1 MSEQTG
7 SSGRHQAWISAAR
20 EQFAAAKGVGGSSG
34 DRAAAGAPGGTASAS
49 GGRRISAAPEL
60 PGYSGLVEL
69 HRGGQGVVYRGVQ
82 KSTGRTVA
90 IKVMREGPFAGES
103 DRLRFEREAAI
114 LAKLQH
120 DRVVGILDR
129 GEEAGCYYFVMDY
142 VDGRSLDRYVREEQ
156 TSLRKRL
163 ELFALI
169 CETVSAAHVKGIIH
183 RDLKPG
189 NLLVDE
195 TGQPRVLDFGL
206 AKLTSL
212 DDVTTAPAQT
222 MTGQFIGSLPWA
234 SPEQVGGEPDQI
246 DTRTD
251 VYSLGVILFHLLT
264 ETFPYRVVGRPKD
277 VMENI
282 LSVVPEAPSRVAK
295 STFQVTAPGE
305 RIDADLDTIALKC
318 LQKDRARRYQTA
330 AELARDVRHYLGG
343 EPIEARRDSTW
354 YLLTKLA
361 ARHRT
366 PAVVAGAF
374 VLLIVAS
381 GVVSLALWRQA
392 TQERDRAIKVG
403 DMEASARHRADAEAA
418 KAQAVSGFLEEMLT
432 AADPTVARNPDLT
445 VKEALDVSAKKIDEG
460 SLKSQPEVEIA
471 ARNAIGKTYFGL
483 GLYEESLAQHRR
495 ALEMARPGGEGTA
508 TIVDEDMLAELL
520 RRLGETL
527 STMGKIEEAEKVFG
541 EALEIGRRRH
551 GDRSTEVG
559 FCLNELAIIR
569 KTVGDREGAEKL
581 YRETLEITRV
591 TPGPDSPEYC
601 VTLNNLAILV
611 SGRGDFDEAE
621 KMMREVLET
630 RRRVLGE
637 DSPEVANSL
646 NSIANVLQSKGD
658 SKSAE
663 AMLRD
668 ALSLRRR
675 VFGAEHPAVA
685 TNINDLGVML
695 DGLGRHDEAAELLTQ
710 SLEMR
715 RKLLGPEH
723 TETAVSLNNLAY
735 ALFNKRDYP
744 GAIKMFSDALELIR
758 KGFGPVHPYVSG
770 VLWNLA
776 DVYEA
781 MHDDEAFEKATREML
796 EVDTK
801 LFGLD
806 SPKVCNDQVRVAACL
821 IRTDRAAE
829 AEGLLRQC
837 VKVREKVLPPGTW
850 TIYSARSLLGEAL
863 AAQEK
868 FEEAETL
875 LVSAC
880 DDLQKNELAPP
891 IRKKEAIER
900 VIRLYESWGVA
911 AADKLSLAQPWRD
924 QLAKLDEP

>member
-1 MSEQTG
+1 
-7 SSGRHQAWISAAR
+7 
-20 EQFAAAKGVGGSSG
+20 
-34 DRAAAGAPGGTASAS
+34 
-49 GGRRISAAPEL
+49 
-60 PGYSGLVEL
+60 
-69 HRGGQGVVYRGVQ
+69 
-82 KSTGRTVA
+82 
-90 IKVMREGPFAGES
+90 
-103 DRLRFEREAAI
+103 
-114 LAKLQH
+114 
-120 DRVVGILDR
+120 
-129 GEEAGCYYFVMDY
+129 
-142 VDGRSLDRYVREEQ
+142 
-156 TSLRKRL
+156 
-163 ELFALI
+163 
-169 CETVSAAHVKGIIH
+169 
-183 RDLKPG
+183 
-189 NLLVDE
+189 
-195 TGQPRVLDFGL
+195 
-206 AKLTSL
+206 
-212 DDVTTAPAQT
+212 
-222 MTGQFIGSLPWA
+222 
-234 SPEQVGGEPDQI
+234 
-246 DTRTD
+246 
-251 VYSLGVILFHLLT
+251 
-264 ETFPYRVVGRPKD
+264 
-277 VMENI
+277 
-282 LSVVPEAPSRVAK
+282 
-295 STFQVTAPGE
+295 
-305 RIDADLDTIALKC
+305 
-318 LQKDRARRYQTA
+318 
-330 AELARDVRHYLGG
+330 
-343 EPIEARRDSTW
+343 
-354 YLLTKLA
+354 
-361 ARHRT
+361 
-366 PAVVAGAF
+366 
-374 VLLIVAS
+374 
-381 GVVSLALWRQA
+381 
-392 TQERDRAIKVG
+392 
-403 DMEASARHRADAEAA
+403 
-418 KAQAVSGFLEEMLT
+418 
-432 AADPTVARNPDLT
+432 VARNPDLT

-495 ALEMARPGGEGTA
+495 ALEMARPDGEGTA
-508 TIVDEDMLAELL
+508 AIVDEDMLAELL

-541 EALEIGRRRH
+541 EAIEIGRRLH

-569 KTVGDREGAEKL
+569 KTLGDREGAEKL

-591 TPGPDSPEYC
+591 TPGPDSAEYC

-646 NSIANVLQSKGD
+646 NSLANVLQSKGD
-658 SKSAE
+658 AKSAE

-668 ALSLRRR
+668 ALALRRR

-723 TETAVSLNNLAY
+723 TETAVSMNNLAY
-735 ALFNKRDYP
+735 ALFNNHDYP

-801 LFGLD
+801 IFGLE
-806 SPKVCNDQVRVAACL
+806 SAKVCNDQVRVAMCL
-821 IRTDRAAE
+821 IRTERPAE

-863 AAQEK
+863 AAQKK
-868 FEEAETL
+868 FDEAEPL

-880 DDLQKNELAPP
+880 DDLQKNEVAPP